1 MSSIIPACNVTNLP
15 VTIEV
20 SVHSVPRGHRK
31 PVLLLTKTEVTET
44 RHIMQPANKIGKV
57 RVGHHTRVSD
67 VYGAYS
73 SHEVHVSVE
82 FPVSMDELDN
92 FEDIADAMQVRC
104 VLMVRRVFNQVLESV
119 GKTPLFTLPVTSDAV
134 TGAPT
139 ASEGVYGDA

>member
-1 MSSIIPACNVTNLP
+1 
-15 VTIEV
+15 
-20 SVHSVPRGHRK
+20 
-31 PVLLLTKTEVTET
+31 
-44 RHIMQPANKIGKV
+44 MQPANKIGKV